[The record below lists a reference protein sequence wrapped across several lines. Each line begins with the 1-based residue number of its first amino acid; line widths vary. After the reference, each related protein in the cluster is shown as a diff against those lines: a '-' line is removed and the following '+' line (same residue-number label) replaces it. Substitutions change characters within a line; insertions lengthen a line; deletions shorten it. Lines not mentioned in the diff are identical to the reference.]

1 MHFLMRSVALVC
13 FPGGF
18 GTLDELFEVM
28 TLTQTGKVRKRPI
41 VLVGREFWTRL
52 VNFDWLVETGMISR
66 GRSAAVPPRRQ
77 RRRGLA
83 GPGAGLR
90 ARRARAPKRASS
102 PMTSDRCL
110 MKKDISLI
118 GAPTDIGA
126 GARGASMGPE
136 ALRVAGIVPILEGH
150 GLAVID
156 RGNLVGPANPWLP
169 PVDGYRHL
177 AEVVA
182 WNQRGARGGVC
193 RTAGWAGCRSCS
205 AATTAWASAA
215 SARWRGIAAR
225 PARSCAC
232 SGSTRTPTSTP
243 ASLTPSGNVHGM
255 PVACLC
261 GFGPQPLIEIGGT
274 VPAISPKWV
283 RQIGIRSVDAGEK
296 RFVHEQGLE
305 VFDMRYI
312 DEMGMRH
319 AMELA
324 LATLDANT
332 HLHVSFDVD
341 FLDPDIAPGV
351 GTTVPG
357 GPTYREAQLCMEMIA
372 DTGKL
377 ASLDVMELNPALD
390 VRNKTAELAVDLI
403 ESLFGKS
410 TLMRARP

>member
-1 MHFLMRSVALVC
+1 MTAL
-13 FPGGF
+13 
-18 GTLDELFEVM
+18 
-28 TLTQTGKVRKRPI
+28 
-41 VLVGREFWTRL
+41 
-52 VNFDWLVETGMISR
+52 
-66 GRSAAVPPRRQ
+66 RQ
-77 RRRGLA
+77 V
-83 GPGAGLR
+83 
-90 ARRARAPKRASS
+90 
-102 PMTSDRCL
+102 
-110 MKKDISLI
+110 SLI

-136 ALRVAGIVPILEGH
+136 ALRVADLAAALQGH
-150 GLAVID
+150 GVDVVD
-156 RGNLVGPANPWLP
+156 RGNLSGPSNPWLP

-177 AEVVA
+177 NEVTA
-182 WNQRGARGGVC
+182 WNQSVHDAVYAELKTGRMPILLGGDHCLGLGSISAVARHC
-193 RTAGWAGCRSCS
+193 RDTGKKLRVLWLDAHADFNTS
-205 AATTAWASAA
+205 A
-215 SARWRGIAAR
+215 
-225 PARSCAC
+225 
-232 SGSTRTPTSTP
+232 
-243 ASLTPSGNVHGM
+243 LTPSGNIHGM

-261 GFGPQPLIEIGGT
+261 GFGPQQLIEIGGK

-296 RFVHEQGLE
+296 RFVNEQELE

-319 AMELA
+319 TMELA

-372 DTGKL
+372 DTGYL

-390 VRNKTAELAVDLI
+390 LQNKTAKVAVDLI

-410 TLMRARP
+410 TLMRK